1 MSFWLSAAFGLS
13 VGIGVIIGWAR
24 FKQTDPAF
32 FPFLLLLSLGLLN
45 ELISIGVIY
54 GGKPNAVN
62 YNLFGIAEALLV
74 TWQFRRWGLFE
85 HSVPFYYVL
94 LALLPVSCVAE
105 WVFYSNGRIYTSH
118 FIIGYSLLI
127 VLMSIFMINR
137 LLFSVTENLLLEPV
151 FLICCGFGI
160 YFSYTVLVE
169 AFWLYGLNQ
178 SKNFRLGIYAIFSYI
193 NLFTNLL
200 YAFALLWIPLKRR
213 YIMQ

>member
-1 MSFWLSAAFGLS
+1 MSFWLSATFSLS
-13 VGIGVIIGWAR
+13 VGFGVIIGWAR
-24 FKQTDPAF
+24 FKKTDPAF

-45 ELISIGVIY
+45 ELISIGVMTA
-54 GGKPNAVN
+54 GKTNSIN
-62 YNLFGIAEALLV
+62 YNLFAIAEAMLV
-74 TWQFRRWGLFE
+74 TWQFREWGLFDE
-85 HSVPFYYVL
+85 RNRFYFL
-94 LALLPVSCVAE
+94 LQVALPASCIAE
-105 WVFYSNGRIYTSH
+105 WMFYSNGRIYTSH

-137 LLFSVTENLLLEPV
+137 LLFSITENLLREPV
-151 FLICCGFGI
+151 FLICCGFCI

-178 SKNFRLGIYAIFSYI
+178 SKDFRLGIYAILSYI